1 MPQPQPEQSTT
12 FEIAPVSPSDL
23 PAISALH
30 ARVIGPGRFAR
41 TAYRV
46 REGTPPISDSC
57 LLARNA
63 GQLIAAVRMT
73 PLAIGGTP
81 GAMLLGPLAVDTAF
95 SNKGVGASLMAAAAD
110 KARNNGHRLIL
121 LVGNLSYYGRH
132 GYQAVNPGQI
142 TMPGPV
148 DPARLLAFELQP
160 DALLDYHGQAAAIR

>member
-1 MPQPQPEQSTT
+1 MSQAQPTT
-12 FEIAPVSPSDL
+12 TLEIVPVSESDL
-23 PAISALH
+23 SAISALH

-63 GQLIAAVRMT
+63 GELIAAVRMT
-73 PLAIGGTP
+73 PLTIGGTP
-81 GAMLLGPLAVDTAF
+81 GAMLLGPLAVEAAF
-95 SNKGVGASLMAAAAD
+95 SNKGVGASLLAAAAE

-132 GYQAVNPGQI
+132 GYQAVKPGQI

-148 DPARLLAFELQP
+148 DPARLLARELQP
-160 DALLDYHGQAAAIR
+160 DALAQYHGQVAAIR